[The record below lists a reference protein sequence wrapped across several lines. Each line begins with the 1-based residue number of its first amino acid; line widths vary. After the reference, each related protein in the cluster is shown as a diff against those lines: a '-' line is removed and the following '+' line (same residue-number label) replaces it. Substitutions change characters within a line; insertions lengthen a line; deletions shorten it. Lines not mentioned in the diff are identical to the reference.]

1 MKKNIGLLLMSISL
15 LSACDES
22 YSPKPRGYFRIE
34 FPEKKY
40 QLYSS
45 DCPFSFQHP
54 IYSIV
59 KNDSTDNPQYCWLN
73 VEYPQF
79 NGIIHLSYKA
89 INKENTLYQLTED
102 CRKLAYKHTI
112 KAEGI
117 SEFIINKNK
126 ENVHGILYDIKGN
139 TASSIQFFVTDSTN
153 HFLRGALY
161 FKEEPRIDSLQPVV
175 DFIHKDINQ
184 MLNSLEWKN

>member
-1 MKKNIGLLLMSISL
+1 MKKNIGLLLMAIFL

-45 DCPFSFQHP
+45 ECPFSFQHP
-54 IYSIV
+54 IYSFV

-117 SEFIINKNK
+117 SESVINKNK

-175 DFIHKDINQ
+175 DFIRQDITK
-184 MLNSLEWKN
+184 MLNGFEWKN

>member
-102 CRKLAYKHTI
+102 CRKLTYKHTI